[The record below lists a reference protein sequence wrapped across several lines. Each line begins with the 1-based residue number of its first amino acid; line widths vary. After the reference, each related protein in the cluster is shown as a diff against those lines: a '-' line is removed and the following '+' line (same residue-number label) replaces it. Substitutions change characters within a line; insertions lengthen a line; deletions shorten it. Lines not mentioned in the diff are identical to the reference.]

1 MRKEIGLKNR
11 KTKRKIMTSPGL
23 EPGTLSVLDSR
34 DKTNYTNQP
43 CCFLDY
49 YKPAFI
55 LKYGPVVIHQLANSY
70 LDAFLYNLLWP
81 TV

>member
-43 CCFLDY
+43 RY
-49 YKPAFI
+49 FI
-55 LKYGPVVIHQLANSY
+55 GLSYNILSSIPSDFTDLAIKYLTP
-70 LDAFLYNLLWP
+70 
-81 TV
+81 